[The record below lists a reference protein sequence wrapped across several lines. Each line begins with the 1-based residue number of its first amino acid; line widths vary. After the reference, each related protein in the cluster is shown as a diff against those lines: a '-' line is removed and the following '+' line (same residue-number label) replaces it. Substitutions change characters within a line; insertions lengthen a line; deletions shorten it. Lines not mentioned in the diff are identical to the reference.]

1 MQPNSK
7 LNLTIISAGAGS
19 GKTYTLTG
27 RMVDLLKSG
36 VRASGIM
43 ATTFTQKAAAELQ
56 ERVRARLL
64 EDGLTEAA
72 NELGSA
78 LIGTVHSIGVRLLQ
92 RFAFEA
98 GVSPLVEIIADSDQQ
113 RLFNESLAQV
123 LTEERIETM
132 NRLADRLGLTKK
144 TDGEPYD
151 WRRTIRDM
159 TDVARAN
166 NFTKDTLEIS
176 KKRSRESFEAL
187 LPPAQTISDIQWN
200 NRLLAL
206 IDQTVAALDA
216 NDADGTKTTREA
228 AEELRNLQNQLK
240 WRGELHW
247 HEWVKISKV
256 KVGAKSRDLFEEL
269 QELARSHD
277 EHPRFRSDVGQY
289 IELVFDIATDAL
301 QEYEQY
307 KKKRGLI
314 DYTDMETY
322 VSRLLRIESVREALR
337 TELDLLLVDEF
348 QDTSPIQLDIF
359 LQLSRLA
366 RHSIWVGDPKQ
377 SIYGF
382 QIGRAHV

>member
-144 TDGEPYD
+144 PTANPTTGAEPSG
-151 WRRTIRDM
+151 I
-159 TDVARAN
+159 
-166 NFTKDTLEIS
+166 
-176 KKRSRESFEAL
+176 
-187 LPPAQTISDIQWN
+187 
-200 NRLLAL
+200 
-206 IDQTVAALDA
+206 
-216 NDADGTKTTREA
+216 
-228 AEELRNLQNQLK
+228 
-240 WRGELHW
+240 
-247 HEWVKISKV
+247 
-256 KVGAKSRDLFEEL
+256 
-269 QELARSHD
+269 
-277 EHPRFRSDVGQY
+277 
-289 IELVFDIATDAL
+289 
-301 QEYEQY
+301 
-307 KKKRGLI
+307 
-314 DYTDMETY
+314 
-322 VSRLLRIESVREALR
+322 
-337 TELDLLLVDEF
+337 
-348 QDTSPIQLDIF
+348 
-359 LQLSRLA
+359 
-366 RHSIWVGDPKQ
+366 
-377 SIYGF
+377 
-382 QIGRAHV
+382 